1 MRRPGFATARRATTM
16 SDHLIH
22 DLSVGQI
29 ALRVLFSLAVTA
41 FIGVRAYFTISWL
54 AGLHP

>member
-1 MRRPGFATARRATTM
+1 M

-41 FIGVRAYFTISWL
+41 FTGLGAYFAISWL
-54 AGLHP
+54 AGLYP

>member
-1 MRRPGFATARRATTM
+1 M

-22 DLSVGQI
+22 DLSVAQI

-41 FIGVRAYFTISWL
+41 CVGVGSYFAISWL
-54 AGLHP
+54 AGLHS

>member
-1 MRRPGFATARRATTM
+1 M

-22 DLSVGQI
+22 DLSAGQI
-29 ALRVLFSLAVTA
+29 ALRVSFSLAVTA
-41 FIGVRAYFTISWL
+41 FVGVGAYFTISWL